1 MAKNDTQDAVVA
13 ARKSVD
19 VDGKIYGP
27 GATVTLPTAE
37 VAELRG
43 KGFLVDPDAD
53 VEVVDGPTPSVNIT
67 GEAGA

>member
-1 MAKNDTQDAVVA
+1 MAKNETQDAVVA

-53 VEVVDGPTPSVNIT
+53 VEAVDGPTPSVNIT